1 MTNAERYKDYICTLV
16 MIVISPQLLLMLLLR
31 RRPNAAASGDGRV
44 FLMTSTHQIIF
55 TTGDHNQQLYVLY
68 GKCVSKGNDIHQEM

>member
-16 MIVISPQLLLMLLLR
+16 MIVISPQLLLR